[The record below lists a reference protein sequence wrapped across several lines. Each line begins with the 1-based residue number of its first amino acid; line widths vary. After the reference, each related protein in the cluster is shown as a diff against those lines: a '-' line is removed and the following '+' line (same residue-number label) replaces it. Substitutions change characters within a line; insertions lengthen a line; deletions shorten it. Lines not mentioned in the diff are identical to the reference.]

1 MAVARKEAAAG
12 YKAKY
17 TAAAKGKATQRRKE
31 IKKSV
36 SRYYSGNRPTIPSW
50 TQTRDGVHDIAA
62 TFYEAACSI
71 ANNKSLSAAR
81 GTLQGEE
88 LATFDAR
95 LGLAAV
101 AAEPVAHPV
110 CNPCHGWIDGF
121 VKSEARLKQERA
133 NAGST
138 SRLDRMRQKKL
149 VTYHNK

>member
-1 MAVARKEAAAG
+1 MSAVAVARKEAAAG

-36 SRYYSGNRPTIPSW
+36 SRYCSGNRPTIPSW

-71 ANNKSLSAAR
+71 ANNKSLAAAR

-95 LGLAAV
+95 LALAAA
-101 AAEPVAHPV
+101 AAEAPSLGCARNDDVGPVVGRRRSGPV
-110 CNPCHGWIDGF
+110 VSVEGA
-121 VKSEARLKQERA
+121 AR
-133 NAGST
+133 
-138 SRLDRMRQKKL
+138 
-149 VTYHNK
+149 